1 MIVSSDIIFCT
12 PFWFVIDVSVIIIC
26 IDSCLISF
34 VTATSDKDL
43 IVPGFSFLA
52 CCFVVMSFFLST
64 LDVIFSF
71 FPVVLSVFKDRVILS
86 FVLFFLELSTPS
98 PVSILFVLS
107 DLGIIKSAR
116 ISFLGSVY
124 LQEDEDKNEIKVKK
138 IGERMLCFMGVI
150 AFMDGIL

>member
-1 MIVSSDIIFCT
+1 M
-12 PFWFVIDVSVIIIC
+12 
-26 IDSCLISF
+26 
-34 VTATSDKDL
+34 
-43 IVPGFSFLA
+43 
-52 CCFVVMSFFLST
+52 
-64 LDVIFSF
+64 
-71 FPVVLSVFKDRVILS
+71 S